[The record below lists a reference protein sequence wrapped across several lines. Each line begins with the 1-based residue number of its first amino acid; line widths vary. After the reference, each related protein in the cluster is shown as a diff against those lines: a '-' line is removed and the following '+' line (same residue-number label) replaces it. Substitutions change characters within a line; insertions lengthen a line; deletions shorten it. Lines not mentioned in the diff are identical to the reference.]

1 MYIYI
6 FHAFFTKGKKNT
18 KRNNIAYNIIINMFY
33 ATFHFIVCIKILQK
47 WNCTKV
53 VSCLYYLLISFS
65 QNRI

>member
-33 ATFHFIVCIKILQK
+33 ATFHFIVYIKILQSGTAQK
-47 WNCTKV
+47 
-53 VSCLYYLLISFS
+53 
-65 QNRI
+65 